1 MKCPKT
7 FQITTL
13 APSFRHPRR
22 SPESLRECQRLVQ
35 TFVTSLLQSIA
46 FDLLTSYKKTNLLP
60 RDIFFSRLR
69 SPLYV

>member
-22 SPESLRECQRLVQ
+22 SPESLRECQRPNICHI
-35 TFVTSLLQSIA
+35 TFAVDSIRYVTV
-46 FDLLTSYKKTNLLP
+46 Y
-60 RDIFFSRLR
+60 
-69 SPLYV
+69 